1 MARKGNPMS
10 VRLDLNR
17 SSDSSRFSEGDR
29 VSHRMGQFFPFF
41 VGSISTCLSMCL
53 HRYFH
58 NIVFNPLDLLL
69 MPLVLLSLITIY
81 QWLSFRK
88 VKMPFQLKLI
98 VHLVLVFLT
107 ILVVVIVRDWGFRLI
122 AVGAITSSCMMMDA
136 SGPRGDDHPSS
147 SFFEGI
153 SAWVQNTTEPGEE
166 RNSQPSPGVGQR
178 LPGSLEISSPDWTGY
193 LNGNENAEKAG
204 AESSTGHNPAHP
216 PTTARSS
223 GNHQVLQAGD
233 GALENTLAVADLLQQ
248 IQRGLHARVPGGF
261 QAEALTETLETR
273 HGTDK
278 LGEIRESLQTEGSQS
293 PYFREFQ
300 TDFRSL
306 RDAGGTEKQL
316 RKEWQGR
323 G

>member
-29 VSHRMGQFFPFF
+29 VSHRMGAIP
-41 VGSISTCLSMCL
+41 STCIM
-53 HRYFH
+53 
-58 NIVFNPLDLLL
+58 
-69 MPLVLLSLITIY
+69 
-81 QWLSFRK
+81 
-88 VKMPFQLKLI
+88 
-98 VHLVLVFLT
+98 
-107 ILVVVIVRDWGFRLI
+107 
-122 AVGAITSSCMMMDA
+122 VGAYGA
-136 SGPRGDDHPSS
+136 GGDDHPSS

-153 SAWVQNTTEPGEE
+153 SAWVQNTPEPGEE
-166 RNSQPSPGVGQR
+166 GNSQPSQGVGQR
-178 LPGSLEISSPDWTGY
+178 LPGSLEISSPDWIGY

-216 PTTARSS
+216 PTARSS
-223 GNHQVLQAGD
+223 VNHQVLEACN